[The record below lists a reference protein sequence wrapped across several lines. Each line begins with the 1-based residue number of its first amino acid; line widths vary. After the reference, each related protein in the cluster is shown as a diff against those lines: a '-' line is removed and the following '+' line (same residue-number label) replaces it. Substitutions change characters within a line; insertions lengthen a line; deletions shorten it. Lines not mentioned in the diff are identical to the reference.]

1 MRRTPVPLARGFS
14 FATGCALIARMD
26 PDLETVIRQALGIAK
41 AAGKDDMGQAEVTGL
56 LMESPPPGGR
66 AAYIN

>member
-1 MRRTPVPLARGFS
+1 
-14 FATGCALIARMD
+14 MD

-56 LMESPPPGGR
+56 LMESPR
-66 AAYIN
+66 QAVELHTLIEELLWYLHCHSMDQKLLVLSKR